1 VADDLAGWAARRA
14 PDLLARAEAQAVA
27 ALRDALLRAALR
39 ERAATTEPAPAPA
52 APAPAP
58 AAPEPGELLW
68 SYCVLRARE
77 PAPPDLHGVASG
89 AVERVEAGDL
99 AALIGRVPASEFA
112 AGPLRRNLNDL
123 PWLER
128 VARAHEAVLEQA
140 MRIATIVPLRM
151 CTLYEG
157 EDGVR
162 RMLERERETLAD
174 ALELLEGRQEWGVK
188 LLVDPRKLAEEA
200 RAGSHAT
207 ADVEDKLATRG
218 EGGAYMLRRRMER
231 HVRDAADA
239 LAAEVGQQVHAR
251 FHDWA
256 ADAVTLPAQNR
267 DLSGHE
273 GEMLLNGAY
282 LVEADRVEGL
292 RALASE
298 LEGRHQRIGAR
309 IELTGPWPPYNFV
322 PRAGTAAIA

>member
-1 VADDLAGWAARRA
+1 MADDLARWAVQRA

-27 ALRDALLRAALR
+27 TLRDALLRAALG
-39 ERAATTEPAPAPA
+39 EPAAAAEPAPART
-52 APAPAP
+52 
-58 AAPEPGELLW
+58 APEPGELLW

-77 PAPPDLHGVASG
+77 PAPHDLHGVASG

-99 AALIGRVPASEFA
+99 VALVGRVPASEFA
-112 AGPLRRNLNDL
+112 AEPLRRNLNDL

-140 MRIATIVPLRM
+140 LWLATIVPLPI

-162 RMLERERETLAD
+162 RMLEREQETLAH
-174 ALELLEGRQEWGVK
+174 ALELLAGRQEWGVQ
-188 LLVDPRKLAEEA
+188 LLVDPHKLADEA
-200 RAGSHAT
+200 RAGSQRT
-207 ADVEDKLATRG
+207 TDLEDELATRS
-218 EGGAYMLRRRMER
+218 EGGAYMLRRRLER
-231 HVRDAADA
+231 HVREAADA
-239 LAAEVGQQVHAR
+239 LAAGVAGQVHAR
-251 FHDWA
+251 FQDWA
-256 ADAVTLPAQNR
+256 VDAVKLSAQNR
-267 DLSGHE
+267 DLSGQE

-282 LVEADRVEGL
+282 LVETDRVEGL
-292 RALASE
+292 RALAGE
-298 LEGRHQRIGAR
+298 LQERHQGIGAR